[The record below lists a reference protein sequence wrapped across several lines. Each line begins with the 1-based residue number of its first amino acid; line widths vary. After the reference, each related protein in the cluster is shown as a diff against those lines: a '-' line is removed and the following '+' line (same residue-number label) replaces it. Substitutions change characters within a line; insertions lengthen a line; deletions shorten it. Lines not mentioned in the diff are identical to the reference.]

1 MANDHLIQYY
11 NAQLSKEDFVKL
23 SSFIYDQCGIK
34 LPEYKHIMLQSRV
47 QKRLRSLQ
55 MPDFKKYI
63 DYLFSTEGQKTEI
76 IHLLDV
82 VTTNKTDF
90 FREPVH
96 FEFLEDV
103 ALPEFIKLNK
113 RSLKIWSSACS
124 SGEEPYTIAMVV
136 NECIEKN
143 KSFPVEILA
152 TDLSTDILQK
162 AYDGIYKRDR
172 VATMPNYYLH
182 KYFLKNKNPE
192 KPLVKV
198 IPGLRSK
205 VNFQRLN
212 LMLPGYDV
220 AKDFDMVFCRNVLI
234 YFERDVQ
241 ESVINKLCR
250 HLLPGGYFFLGH
262 SESIINMTVPLEQI
276 KPSIYRKI

>member
-136 NECIEKN
+136 NEFIEKN
-143 KSFPVEILA
+143 KSFPFEILA